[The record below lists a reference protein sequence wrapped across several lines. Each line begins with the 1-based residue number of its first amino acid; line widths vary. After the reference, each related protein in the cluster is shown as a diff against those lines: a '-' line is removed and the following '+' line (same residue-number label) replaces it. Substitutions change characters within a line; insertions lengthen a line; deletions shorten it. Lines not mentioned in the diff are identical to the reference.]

1 MILMKNKPVK
11 KVISLV
17 LCVLM
22 ALSLCSSAFAA
33 NESITP
39 VIVVSGMGSFP
50 LYCDE
55 SVEAEQVFPPSAKGI
70 VSVVGK
76 LSLIHI

>member
-1 MILMKNKPVK
+1 MKNKPVK

-22 ALSLCSSAFAA
+22 ALSFCSPVFAA
-33 NESITP
+33 NEDVTP
-39 VIVVSGMGSFP
+39 VVVVSGMGSFP

-55 SVEAEQVFPPSAKGI
+55 SGEA
-70 VSVVGK
+70 
-76 LSLIHI
+76 